1 MMSLQSMAKLL
12 GLKEY
17 VDYEFKEIETSL
29 HAVTSLVNYNYRY
42 FTAKRCDQISEEDL
56 RSNDS
61 FKLQDLIK
69 KIKQMG

>member
-1 MMSLQSMAKLL
+1 MAKLL

-42 FTAKRCDQISEEDL
+42 FYPPKDATRFLKKTSGVTIV
-56 RSNDS
+56 SNS
-61 FKLQDLIK
+61 
-69 KIKQMG
+69 KI